1 MSTTLAL
8 VPLRS
13 PGEGKTRLASVLGT
27 TARAELAGA
36 MLADVI
42 RALTAAG
49 VDRPVVVASGPAAA
63 AAAAALGVDVVT
75 DPPDVRTLDD
85 AIRTAAARF
94 GPADEL
100 LVTMADLPC
109 LTATDVT
116 ALLATTAP
124 VGLAATTDGG
134 TGGLIRRPAEV
145 MPTAYGPASAARH
158 LDLARAHGLDC
169 EVVASDG
176 FARDVDTAA
185 DLTALRG
192 WPTGPATHRWLGRH
206 HP

>member
-1 MSTTLAL
+1 MTTTLAL

-42 RALTAAG
+42 AALTAAG

-63 AAAAALGVDVVT
+63 AAAAALGIDVMT
-75 DPPDVRTLDD
+75 DAADVRTLDE
-85 AIRTAAARF
+85 AIGTAVARLA
-94 GPADEL
+94 PVDEL

-109 LTATDVT
+109 LTPADVA

-134 TGGLIRRPAEV
+134 TGGLVRRPAEV
-145 MPTAYGPASAARH
+145 MATAYGPASATRHATLAHAR
-158 LDLARAHGLDC
+158 G
-169 EVVASDG
+169 VAYELVHREG

-185 DLTALRG
+185 DLAALAG
-192 WPTGPATHRWLGRH
+192 WSTGPATRRWLQRH
-206 HP
+206 AL